1 MHLLKEKGN
10 RMTNQAAGLF
20 QRWLEIERATGRPM
34 SDILDDLND
43 ACGTKYKHN
52 WPSVMASR
60 GFTLE
65 RMPTNVR
72 QYMMAK
78 VLPAELE
85 RIGAQVNAE
94 QVELL
99 VNLLT

>member
-1 MHLLKEKGN
+1 
-10 RMTNQAAGLF
+10 
-20 QRWLEIERATGRPM
+20 M
-34 SDILDDLND
+34 STILDDLTA

-60 GFTLE
+60 GYTLD

-72 QYMMAK
+72 QYMMRK

-85 RIGAQVNAE
+85 RIGALASADQVDA
-94 QVELL
+94 LIA
-99 VNLLT
+99 LLT